1 MDTLLGAAS
10 AMASDPTKAYQESR
24 KLSQTAVSQDA
35 VAMVGKIDS
44 ETAKDA
50 DTVEI
55 SEAARNKRRQ
65 QVEAASGGDL
75 ANQVQATDE
84 GAKEEETTSTREM
97 LLKQIQ
103 KVKEQLNEANSRLA
117 AATAKQKSSSG
128 GEEKEAAQETK
139 TDADGKDASGADI
152 ADSSQDPAAKTIMS
166 EINQL
171 TATLVTLNA
180 QLLKE
185 EQKGAAAGTT
195 GTAGINE
202 GSGLS
207 GGLGERLPVGG

>member
-1 MDTLLGAAS
+1 MDILLNGTGA
-10 AMASDPTKAYQESR
+10 MTSDSIKAYQDSR
-24 KLSQTAVSQDA
+24 KLSQTTVSQSA
-35 VAMVGKIDS
+35 VATVGQTDS
-44 ETAKDA
+44 ETSRNT

-55 SEAARNKRRQ
+55 SEAARQKQ
-65 QVEAASGGDL
+65 QQSAETTSGS
-75 ANQVQATDE
+75 AVSSQAQGTE
-84 GAKEEETTSTREM
+84 EETKEEETTSTREM

-103 KVKEQLNEANSRLA
+103 KVKEQLDKANSRLA
-117 AATAKQKSSSG
+117 AATAKKKNSSD
-128 GEEKEAAQETK
+128 GEEKAVAPESEANTDERDAAQAE
-139 TDADGKDASGADI
+139 ASEG
-152 ADSSQDPAAKTIMS
+152 SQDPEVKIITS

-180 QLLKE
+180 QLMKE

-195 GTAGINE
+195 GSAGINE

>member
-1 MDTLLGAAS
+1 MDILLSGTGT
-10 AMASDPTKAYQESR
+10 MTSDSIRAYQDSR
-24 KLSQTAVSQDA
+24 KLSQTTVSQGA
-35 VAMVGKIDS
+35 VATAGQTDS
-44 ETAKDA
+44 ETSRNT

-55 SEAARNKRRQ
+55 SEAARQKQ
-65 QVEAASGGDL
+65 QQSAETASGS
-75 ANQVQATDE
+75 VVSSQAQGT
-84 GAKEEETTSTREM
+84 EEESQEEGTTSTREM

-103 KVKEQLNEANSRLA
+103 KVKEQLDEANSRLA
-117 AATAKQKSSSG
+117 AATAKKKDSSD
-128 GEEKEAAQETK
+128 GEGKAVAPESEANTDARDAAQAE
-139 TDADGKDASGADI
+139 ASEG
-152 ADSSQDPAAKTIMS
+152 SQDPEVKNITS

-180 QLLKE
+180 QLMKE